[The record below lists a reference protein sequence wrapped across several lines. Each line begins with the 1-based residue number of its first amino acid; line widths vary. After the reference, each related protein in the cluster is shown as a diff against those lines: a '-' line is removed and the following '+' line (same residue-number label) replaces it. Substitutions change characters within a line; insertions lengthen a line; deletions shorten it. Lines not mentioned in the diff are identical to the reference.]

1 MITAKTANNKAF
13 ETKEAKELLKEKHY
27 LEVLKHVEDR
37 IIEATK
43 SGYFN
48 TVLRTDFMYPFRDK
62 VIGELTSN
70 GYKVKLHL
78 QEEYQLVGNELYRT
92 TYRNSN

>member
-1 MITAKTANNKAF
+1 M
-13 ETKEAKELLKEKHY
+13 LKEKHY

-70 GYKVKLHL
+70 GYKVKLHPAGGISISW
-78 QEEYQLVGNELYRT
+78 E
-92 TYRNSN
+92 

>member
-13 ETKEAKELLKEKHY
+13 EAKEAKELLKEKHY
-27 LEVLKHVEDR
+27 LEVLKYVEDR

-70 GYKVKLHL
+70 GYKVKLHPAGGISISW
-78 QEEYQLVGNELYRT
+78 E
-92 TYRNSN
+92 

>member
-13 ETKEAKELLKEKHY
+13 EAKEAKELLKEKHY

-48 TVLRTDFMYPFRDK
+48 TVFMYPFRDK

-70 GYKVKLHL
+70 GYKVKLYPAGGISISW
-78 QEEYQLVGNELYRT
+78 E
-92 TYRNSN
+92 

>member
-13 ETKEAKELLKEKHY
+13 EAKEAKELLKEKHY

-43 SGYFN
+43 SGVFQHSFEN
-48 TVLRTDFMYPFRDK
+48 
-62 VIGELTSN
+62 
-70 GYKVKLHL
+70 
-78 QEEYQLVGNELYRT
+78 
-92 TYRNSN
+92 